1 MSIEGKKN
9 SWVVK
14 NFHKKRNY
22 TIRSGSYFLVV
33 CCRSESGAGRHFVAL
48 CSPGQWVLG
57 RLPKLVPQ
65 PGQEQG
71 PSCSLSGD
79 IQTYI
84 LGKGMNSISFCWL
97 VYALYVYKKHDCYKI
112 CTLYMHNTSYIFL
125 VGYTLIYAMFS
136 SGHSLEYLHRLSMM
150 FIVWITIWFHR
161 RTKFGKIKV
170 SNTYKHMD

>member
-1 MSIEGKKN
+1 M
-9 SWVVK
+9 
-14 NFHKKRNY
+14 
-22 TIRSGSYFLVV
+22 
-33 CCRSESGAGRHFVAL
+33 
-48 CSPGQWVLG
+48 LG

-84 LGKGMNSISFCWL
+84 LGKGMNINKFLLIGVCFIH
-97 VYALYVYKKHDCYKI
+97 VQKTCYKI

-150 FIVWITIWFHR
+150 FIV
-161 RTKFGKIKV
+161 
-170 SNTYKHMD
+170 

>member
-97 VYALYVYKKHDCYKI
+97 VYALYMYKKHVIKYVPFT
-112 CTLYMHNTSYIFL
+112 CTILHIF
-125 VGYTLIYAMFS
+125 
-136 SGHSLEYLHRLSMM
+136 SLLDIRWSMQCSPLD
-150 FIVWITIWFHR
+150 IL
-161 RTKFGKIKV
+161 
-170 SNTYKHMD
+170 